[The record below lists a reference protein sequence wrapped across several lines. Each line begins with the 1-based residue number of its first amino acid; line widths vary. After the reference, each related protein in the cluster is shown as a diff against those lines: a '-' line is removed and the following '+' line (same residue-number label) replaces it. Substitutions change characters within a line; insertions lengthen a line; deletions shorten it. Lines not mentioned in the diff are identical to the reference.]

1 MGEGGES
8 GRTPL
13 SAIQENLRR
22 FLTRH
27 PAEKDQKGKA
37 PIAPLTREGKTPLQD
52 TRDQQT
58 QEVADTG
65 QSVET
70 PESKV

>member
-8 GRTPL
+8 KRTPL
-13 SAIQENLRR
+13 GAAQESLRR

-27 PAEKDQKGKA
+27 PAEKGQKGKA

-52 TRDQQT
+52 IKDQQT
-58 QEVADTG
+58 QEVAGTG
-65 QSVET
+65 QDIET
-70 PESKV
+70 SESKV